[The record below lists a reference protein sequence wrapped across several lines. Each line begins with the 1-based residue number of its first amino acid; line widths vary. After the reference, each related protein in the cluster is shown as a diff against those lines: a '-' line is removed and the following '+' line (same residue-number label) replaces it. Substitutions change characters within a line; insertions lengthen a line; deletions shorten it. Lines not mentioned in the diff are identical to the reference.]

1 MSVLGIDQTHKL
13 IKKDGLLKNVGQRDL
28 ENPEGVG
35 VDLRLGA
42 IFKIT
47 KGGAFIEVDPST
59 GSGQVGK
66 MGRRKGVTTQL
77 VAEFVDGAKKQ
88 REVSIKPGQYYLV
101 QTFEEVNTPDHLM
114 PVIYPRTSLFRAG
127 LLLLNSK
134 TDPGYQ
140 GKLTMGLTNLSPFPV
155 KLQLGARVCNI
166 VFHKIEGRV
175 VKYRG
180 QHQGG
185 RVSPSKVE
193 RQV

>member
-1 MSVLGIDQTHKL
+1 MSVLGINEIQKRIKKNGL
-13 IKKDGLLKNVGQRDL
+13 IKNLGKREL

-42 IFKIT
+42 VHKII
-47 KGGAFIEVDPST
+47 KGGAFIEVD
-59 GSGQVGK
+59 GVEL
-66 MGRRKGVTTQL
+66 GRRKGVETK
-77 VAEFVDGAKKQ
+77 VIAEYVEGQ
-88 REVSIKPGQYYLV
+88 VQEVTVKPGEYYLV
-101 QTFEEVNTPDHLM
+101 QTYEEINTPSDLM
-114 PVIYPRTSLFRAG
+114 PLIHPRTSLFRSG

-134 TDPGYQ
+134 TDPGYV

-155 KLQLGARVCNI
+155 KLQLGARICNI
-166 VFHKIEGRV
+166 IFHKIEGKT

-185 RVSPSKVE
+185 RVSPKKVE